1 MAEGQGWSSAHHT
14 RHPRPYTHPL
24 TRGPRLSWEAW
35 GSILTVALKEK
46 QMGRRPHLPAPRTP
60 LPRTGTP
67 RCQLSYFFSFLSRGT
82 DWAWKSGVSRKTLGE
97 SKQKMC
103 SPHC

>member
-1 MAEGQGWSSAHHT
+1 M
-14 RHPRPYTHPL
+14 
-24 TRGPRLSWEAW
+24 SWEAW
-35 GSILTVALKEK
+35 GSILAVALKEK

-82 DWAWKSGVSRKTLGE
+82 DWAWKSGVSRKTLEE

-103 SPHC
+103 PPHC